1 MEDLAEPF
9 SRHISEHLKIND
21 NQGTSQS
28 SRFLNKARE
37 YNKGDCSKSDLL
49 STTVSLGFN
58 NVIDAFHVIGG
69 GDVPERFFM
78 DERTERNG
86 ILITDNLLKLKD
98 HFQFSNFSHEV
109 EARWRLDEV
118 IELSSFE
125 RVKVLVSHVVR
136 LLGARTKIDS
146 LTPEKIRDYRKKRK
160 KEFLASRPG
169 RNPSDTTIN
178 REVSAFKTMLNRGVA
193 NGIID
198 SNPIRFVPLLKE
210 NNVRERILNSDEF
223 ERLYDSADEHLK
235 PVIMMAYFHP
245 MRREEILKLT
255 WDEVDLSG
263 SVGMI
268 RLSSER
274 TKGKKQGRAIPLH
287 PRMREILEQ
296 LRKKNCG
303 ERVFLR
309 YGKPFNE
316 CKNSFEKAKSK
327 AQIKDFRFHDFR
339 HCAISNLRKAG
350 NDYTTIMKA
359 SGHRTFSMF
368 LRYNLVS
375 HEELKKMK
383 FSSGKNEKTH
393 PMKQRLLSLGLD
405 PEEVLS
411 SLLHEKVS

>member
-1 MEDLAEPF
+1 MGLLIECPVCRKRIGIKKGICTCGKNVRKDSGKCYWIEYYLDGSRVRERIGFSKLAAENRF
-9 SRHISEHLKIND
+9 REVQTAKAEKRNIRRNLNAVV
-21 NQGTSQS
+21 TLQS
-28 SRFLNKARE
+28 IASWYL
-37 YNKGDCSKSDLL
+37 
-49 STTVSLGFN
+49 
-58 NVIDAFHVIGG
+58 
-69 GDVPERFFM
+69 
-78 DERTERNG
+78 
-86 ILITDNLLKLKD
+86 
-98 HFQFSNFSHEV
+98 Q
-109 EARWRLDEV
+109 LDEV
-118 IELSSFE
+118 LELSSFE
-125 RVKVLVSHVVR
+125 RVRVLVSHVVR

-287 PRMREILEQ
+287 PKMREILEQ

-383 FSSGKNEKTH
+383 FSSGKNEKTQ